1 VTVEAA
7 GPAIGIGLGGT
18 IAEIVGLARAAEA
31 AGFESAWVAELER
44 SAFVQAAAVA
54 AGTSSIR
61 VGTAVAL
68 AFPRSPT
75 ITALEA
81 RDLDEL
87 SGGRFLLGLG
97 TQVKRVVE
105 ARFSVAFEHPA
116 EKLAEY
122 AAAIRVVWAA
132 GRGEPVTHE
141 GRFYRITMPAFHG
154 PSRPEARDVPIL
166 FAAVGPLMSFTAGTI
181 ADGLIGHPLASPRYL
196 SEVVRPAVAE
206 GLSAAG
212 RAADACPISA
222 SPLVA
227 LAEDPDQARREAKLQ
242 LAFYAT
248 TRTYAPILRLHGR
261 EAVIGEL
268 RRAFVRGDRERM
280 IGLVDDE
287 LCDALAVAGRPD
299 EARDRLAAWHGV
311 ADRLVLAGPWYGVEP
326 GRGREN
332 AWAIIDA
339 LSPRQ
344 GPRILSPAPTPPAG
358 DRDAPAG
365 RSDRAWSRP

>member
-1 VTVEAA
+1 MPSDADTRSARGSGERPA
-7 GPAIGIGLGGT
+7 GDGQETGRADATRPALGIGVGGS
-18 IAEIVGLARAAEA
+18 IAELVELARAAEG

-44 SAFVQAAAVA
+44 SAFVQAAAVTT
-54 AGTSSIR
+54 GTSTIR

-105 ARFSVAFEHPA
+105 ARFSVPFEHPA

-122 AAAIRVVWAA
+122 AAAVRVVWAA

-154 PSRPEARDVPIL
+154 PARPEARDVPIL
-166 FAAVGPLMSFTAGTI
+166 FAAVGPLMSFTAGTV

-196 SEVVRPAVAE
+196 AEVVRPAVAE
-206 GLSAAG
+206 GLAAAG
-212 RAADACPISA
+212 RAPDTCPISA
-222 SPLVA
+222 SPLVS
-227 LAEDPDQARREAKLQ
+227 LSDDPDRARREAKLQ

-248 TRTYAPILRLHGR
+248 TRSYAAILRLHGR
-261 EAVIGEL
+261 EAIIGDL

-287 LCDALAVAGRPD
+287 LCDAIAVACRPD
-299 EARDRLAAWHGV
+299 EVLDRLAAWHGV
-311 ADRLVLAGPWYGVEP
+311 ADRLILAGPWYGIDP
-326 GRGREN
+326 GRAREN
-332 AWAIIDA
+332 ALAIVET
-339 LSPRQ
+339 LSHR
-344 GPRILSPAPTPPAG
+344 
-358 DRDAPAG
+358 
-365 RSDRAWSRP
+365 

>member
-1 VTVEAA
+1 MTTD
-7 GPAIGIGLGGT
+7 PADPALGIGLGGSL
-18 IAEIVGLARAAEA
+18 AEAAELARRAEL
-31 AGFESAWVAELER
+31 AGFESVWVAELER

-54 AGTSSIR
+54 AATSSIR

-105 ARFSVAFEHPA
+105 ARFSVPFEHPA

-132 GRGEPVTHE
+132 GRGEPTIHE

-154 PSRPEARDVPIL
+154 PARPEARDVPIL
-166 FAAVGPLMSFTAGTI
+166 FAAVGPLMSFTAGTT

-196 SEVVRPAVAE
+196 AEVVRPAVAE
-206 GLSAAG
+206 GLAAAG
-212 RAADACPISA
+212 RAPDACPISA

-227 LAEDPDQARREAKLQ
+227 LSDDPDRARREAKLQ

-248 TRTYAPILRLHGR
+248 TRTYAAILRLHGR
-261 EAVIGEL
+261 EAIIGDL

-280 IGLVDDE
+280 IGLVDDQ

-299 EARDRLAAWHGV
+299 EARGRLAAWHGV
-311 ADRLVLAGPWYGVEP
+311 ADRLILSGPWYGVEP
-326 GRGREN
+326 GREREN
-332 AWAIIDA
+332 ARAIIDA
-339 LSPRQ
+339 LSPR
-344 GPRILSPAPTPPAG
+344 
-358 DRDAPAG
+358 
-365 RSDRAWSRP
+365 